1 MCLPGN
7 LRGKCSLT
15 LKIPLP
21 QFTMNVSC
29 KRGGQRQIFKF
40 HPEKMAVF
48 VFLLT
53 KSGQDF
59 PTVLFLQNFK
69 SFIAGSDLGPVWETA
84 ISARGAAPF
93 LLGCGFRVFL
103 HSTHC

>member
-1 MCLPGN
+1 MCFPGN
-7 LRGKCSLT
+7 LRGRCRLT
-15 LKIPLP
+15 FENAPPSIYHEHILLEGRTVADFQIPP
-21 QFTMNVSC
+21 R
-29 KRGGQRQIFKF
+29 KDGR
-40 HPEKMAVF
+40 F